1 MPTFAQSRHG
11 LGTLKDGFRGR
22 RTAIATTRDIEH
34 RSTQP
39 VSATLLAPSSLPN
52 RIPASSHC
60 PGQTCLA
67 DGGDATMCDEVRHGV
82 PPKRFQRRLMAM
94 LSRRCSR
101 LDIQTTQL
109 AVIDLQRHPHL
120 TGHAVRGS
128 FARSQKITGGCLVQ
142 FLTSNP

>member
-82 PPKRFQRRLMAM
+82 STKEASTTAHGDAVPPLFTSRHTENSISGDRFATTPASHRACGPWKF
-94 LSRRCSR
+94 CSFSENH
-101 LDIQTTQL
+101 QGMFG
-109 AVIDLQRHPHL
+109 AVFD
-120 TGHAVRGS
+120 
-128 FARSQKITGGCLVQ
+128 K
-142 FLTSNP
+142 